1 MNFSKPIILKTIIVL
16 LLTLTSTIL
25 VAQKSVTWVGGTPGN
40 ETSWDEPKNWS
51 DYHIP
56 NEFSNI
62 YIPDVSTSTFP
73 NPTIHS
79 GIIELNSLQVEPSAK
94 LTIEKKAKLIVYGN
108 TDGFYANNFD
118 IKGSFI
124 VLDEIR
130 DMEIDI
136 KIALSKN

>member
-1 MNFSKPIILKTIIVL
+1 M
-16 LLTLTSTIL
+16 
-25 VAQKSVTWVGGTPGN
+25 
-40 ETSWDEPKNWS
+40 
-51 DYHIP
+51 
-56 NEFSNI
+56 
-62 YIPDVSTSTFP
+62 
-73 NPTIHS
+73 
-79 GIIELNSLQVEPSAK
+79 QVEPSAK

-124 VLDEIR
+124 VLDEIG